1 MQQLKQQASEDDNNS
16 YKPKICI
23 GSQKIMKNMFYDNSF
38 NKFNETIKSNQ
49 PIDNVLQRSNQHQ
62 IHKQNKVK

>member
-1 MQQLKQQASEDDNNS
+1 
-16 YKPKICI
+16 
-23 GSQKIMKNMFYDNSF
+23 MKNMFYDNSF